1 MTVASARTVQFMGHG
16 GSGGT
21 AQWLDC
27 GARTISGYRCWGGG
41 MVDRIAL
48 ACADLRSHT
57 DTRFWAGDGDAFRA
71 RSPGGGECGRFWKR
85 LTWREKP
92 VSGQNAQ
99 PGGSNIR
106 TSSSW

>member
-1 MTVASARTVQFMGHG
+1 MQVECVEDDSFGTVQFMGHG
-16 GSGGT
+16 GSGGS

-57 DTRFWAGDGDAFRA
+57 DTRFWAGDGCATAGTYHEWQA
-71 RSPGGGECGRFWKR
+71 RNATAAAAVRFD
-85 LTWREKP
+85 
-92 VSGQNAQ
+92 
-99 PGGSNIR
+99 
-106 TSSSW
+106 SSDTLDIG